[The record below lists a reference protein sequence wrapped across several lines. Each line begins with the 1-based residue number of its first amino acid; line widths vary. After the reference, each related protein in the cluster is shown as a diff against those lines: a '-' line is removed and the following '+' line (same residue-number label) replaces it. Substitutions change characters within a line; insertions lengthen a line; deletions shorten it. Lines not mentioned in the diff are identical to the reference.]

1 MYFDRQEFPL
11 YCIVLLT
18 AVFTE
23 RNECLTMFSS
33 AQKQLFCRPLRRITR
48 SVPRNYRLQTILRP
62 QLRVTLNRRLSISI
76 RWTQT
81 DNQDCG
87 KACTFVPHAIC
98 NSSDP
103 IDKGFPTSSELLS
116 EASASSTGCGLCI
129 KRLITLRANGT
140 DTVANE
146 LRRY

>member
-1 MYFDRQEFPL
+1 MTIELRKEGPDGHGSMVSTLPMDIPL
-11 YCIVLLT
+11 HFVKGKLT
-18 AVFTE
+18 SGE
-23 RNECLTMFSS
+23 
-33 AQKQLFCRPLRRITR
+33 
-48 SVPRNYRLQTILRP
+48 
-62 QLRVTLNRRLSISI
+62 VTLTDQSD
-76 RWTQT
+76 QT
-81 DNQDCG
+81 DS
-87 KACTFVPHAIC
+87 ACTFVPHAIC